1 VNQEQPKLLELDGRR
16 RISLGALARHNYYFA
31 EEQDDGVIVLT
42 PAVVMPA
49 AQAERIDDFLDHPET
64 GTRRVPNQPRRP

>member
-1 VNQEQPKLLELDGRR
+1 MTQDSQKLLELDARR
-16 RISLGALARHNYYFA
+16 RVSLGALAHHNYYFA

-49 AQAERIDDFLDHPET
+49 TQAAQIDTFLDRPET
-64 GTRRVPNQPRRP
+64 GVTRARPAQG